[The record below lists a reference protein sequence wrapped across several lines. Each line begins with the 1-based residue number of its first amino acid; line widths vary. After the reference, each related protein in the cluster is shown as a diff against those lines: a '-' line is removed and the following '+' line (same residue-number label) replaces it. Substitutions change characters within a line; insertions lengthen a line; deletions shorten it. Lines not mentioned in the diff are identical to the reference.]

1 MVMPAGT
8 VETLNAE
15 QEPGTQHVGAD
26 FRLVLHCGAMM
37 QRLSPHEFYLF
48 CRANPDWQFECTRTG
63 DLIIMA
69 PTGGA
74 TGHRNFSLIVQ
85 FGRWV
90 EDNASGLGFDSSTIF
105 LLRNGARRSP
115 DVSWVRCDRWE
126 ALTPEQRE
134 EFPPLC
140 PDFVVELRSRTDR
153 LAVLQAK
160 MQEYL
165 HNGAQLGWL
174 IDPYERKVY
183 IYRPDREAEC
193 LDNPG
198 EPDRRSTLARIY
210 LCCPSALGLIV
221 SREHNSACCL
231 PGTCGQ

>member
-1 MVMPAGT
+1 MTRPTVTVDIAG
-8 VETLNAE
+8 AE
-15 QEPGTQHVGAD
+15 LEHGLRHFGPD
-26 FRLVLHCGAMM
+26 FRLVLHGGPVF

-48 CRANPDWQFECTRTG
+48 CRANPDWRFECTHTG

-69 PTGGA
+69 PTGGE
-74 TGHRNFSLIVQ
+74 TGHRNFGLIVQ

-90 EDNASGLGFDSSTIF
+90 EDNTTGLGFDSSTVFI
-105 LLRNGARRSP
+105 LPNGAKRSP
-115 DVSWVRCDRWE
+115 DVAWVRRARWE

-153 LAVLQAK
+153 LPVLQAK

-165 HNGAQLGWL
+165 DNGAQLGWL

-183 IYRPDREAEC
+183 IYRP
-193 LDNPG
+193 G
-198 EPDRRSTLARIY
+198 IEPDCLENPDAISGE
-210 LCCPSALGLIV
+210 SV
-221 SREHNSACCL
+221 L
-231 PGTCGQ
+231 PGFSYAVRQLWS